1 MKTAY
6 IGAALAAALAFTGFS
21 AHAACVD
28 PRVAAGTAPAHRLS
42 NVLLPRASAREAE
55 RAWPVSIVGTW
66 LVSYTLGGEAIIQ
79 WHSDGT
85 EWENIN
91 HPVLGGNI
99 CLGRWEQTGRYTYV
113 RHHMGWIYEVAG
125 APASNYFI
133 EDETAELAADGKSYT
148 GNDTFTIYNMDGT
161 VQVGPLTGTA
171 AATRF

>member
-1 MKTAY
+1 M
-6 IGAALAAALAFTGFS
+6 GRCG
-21 AHAACVD
+21 H
-28 PRVAAGTAPAHRLS
+28 
-42 NVLLPRASAREAE
+42 
-55 RAWPVSIVGTW
+55 IVGTW
-66 LVSYTLGGEAIIQ
+66 RVTYSLGGEAIIQ
-79 WHSDGT
+79 WHGDGT

-99 CLGRWEQTGRYTYV
+99 CLGRWEQTGRHSYA

-133 EDETAELAADGKSYT
+133 EDETDELAADGKSYSGT
-148 GNDTFTIYNMDGT
+148 DTFTIYNLDGT